1 MCIWIPSFQNLT
13 AKEDAFTVGRLR
25 SYGIFDS
32 SIRAKVS
39 QLCRKLY
46 ICELCRICYGLRKC
60 FFGSFPASNNGL
72 VAYAPS
78 RGVLSVRGNWPLF
91 SDAGIVDHYAR
102 TLRDLLHVLDVIV
115 ADDESVK
122 SDSQKGQPM
131 IQLPAASSV
140 RPQDL
145 YNSLRQ
151 VIVLRGKRT
160 GVPKMFIC

>member
-25 SYGIFDS
+25 SYGGLLLGKTNIPPMANGGMPRGLYG
-32 SIRAKVS
+32 RAEN
-39 QLCRKLY
+39 LY
-46 ICELCRICYGLRKC
+46 NKAYLTAAFAPRKC

-115 ADDESVK
+115 ADDESVE
-122 SDSQKGQPM
+122 SDFQKGQPWV
-131 IQLPAASSV
+131 QLPAASSV
-140 RPQDL
+140 RQPSTS
-145 YNSLRQ
+145 NCAPR
-151 VIVLRGKRT
+151 KAH
-160 GVPKMFIC
+160 